1 MNGGLL
7 KEINGLNLNV
17 EIVKKYKLSNGIR
30 LLLIPMLSNLFAAG
44 IYIKS
49 GSANETSNYGI
60 AHFLEHMTFKG
71 TTSKTSHDIN
81 DLLESLG
88 SLYNASTTAEYTNYY
103 ISGNP
108 TDAEQL
114 IELLLDLYKNPIY
127 PQKDIE
133 IEKRVVIEELR
144 MSRDDSI
151 KTLLNKIRKNLF
163 LNHPDLQR
171 PVIGYLDTIKN
182 ITRNDLIEFKKTYT
196 YDKTVVVIA
205 GLFNEKNIYNL
216 ISKFFNV
223 SIKEIPIK
231 TPDKKKDKIII
242 PYYDEKNYRHRIT
255 LIKKNI
261 EQSIVIFTFRSIDM
275 INNNQNNVFALADIL
290 TSGFS
295 SRLMN
300 LLRNELGASYFCD
313 SGPIALQSHGFFYI
327 IVGVEPSMIPIT
339 IEKILLE
346 LKKLIQYGIT
356 EKELAT
362 IKKKRETS
370 LLFDFKEPLE
380 YVFHYG
386 KLELFDMP
394 FLDIVDLYKT
404 IDDITNDDIIKLAEM
419 FFTRDNLWL
428 GVIGKYKKLLI
439 RKVLNNKELFYK

>member
-163 LNHPDLQR
+163 LNHPDL
-171 PVIGYLDTIKN
+171 
-182 ITRNDLIEFKKTYT
+182 
-196 YDKTVVVIA
+196 
-205 GLFNEKNIYNL
+205 
-216 ISKFFNV
+216 
-223 SIKEIPIK
+223 
-231 TPDKKKDKIII
+231 
-242 PYYDEKNYRHRIT
+242 
-255 LIKKNI
+255 
-261 EQSIVIFTFRSIDM
+261 
-275 INNNQNNVFALADIL
+275 
-290 TSGFS
+290 
-295 SRLMN
+295 
-300 LLRNELGASYFCD
+300 
-313 SGPIALQSHGFFYI
+313 
-327 IVGVEPSMIPIT
+327 
-339 IEKILLE
+339 
-346 LKKLIQYGIT
+346 
-356 EKELAT
+356 
-362 IKKKRETS
+362 
-370 LLFDFKEPLE
+370 
-380 YVFHYG
+380 
-386 KLELFDMP
+386 
-394 FLDIVDLYKT
+394 
-404 IDDITNDDIIKLAEM
+404 
-419 FFTRDNLWL
+419 
-428 GVIGKYKKLLI
+428 
-439 RKVLNNKELFYK
+439 